1 MKIEKNRIVF
11 GSVLAIVVI
20 FIISYSILIMSGDEE
35 ESQNLKQTT
44 LPELNSEQKQYDSKL
59 DAINDLEEVRETN
72 APSIYDEKLLD
83 PVGYYDPDL
92 MHKEKE
98 RIVDS
103 IYTSGRINYI
113 ENRYRNSAPTTIIE
127 KENPK
132 PGSVRPKEQ
141 EKISAKEMG
150 LEHQLF
156 FSSNGVNK
164 INPTATNTDEVL
176 YVEVDGN
183 QKVKANYRLRMR
195 LTQDAMI
202 NGALIPENT
211 PVYGFV
217 SFQPNRVMIE
227 IENIKHYP
235 VELKAYDLQDGS
247 EGIYVVNSFR
257 AEASRQII
265 DDVIQDI
272 NIPSVPQLGGL
283 KNLFR
288 KSNRNIRVT
297 ISNNYQLLLKP

>member
-1 MKIEKNRIVF
+1 MKIEKNKIVF

-35 ESQNLKQTT
+35 ENQNLKQTT
-44 LPELNSEQKQYDSKL
+44 LPELESEQKKYDSKL

-83 PVGYYDPDL
+83 SLGYYDPDL
-92 MHKEKE
+92 RNKEKE

-103 IYTSGRINYI
+103 IYSSGRINYV
-113 ENRYRNSAPTTIIE
+113 ENSYRNPIPATIVE
-127 KENPK
+127 KENSK
-132 PGSVRPKEQ
+132 PDSVRPKEE

-156 FSSNGVNK
+156 FSSNGVNT
-164 INPTATNTDEVL
+164 INQTATNTDEVI
-176 YVEVDGN
+176 YVEVDGK

-195 LTQDAMI
+195 LTKDAMV
-202 NGALIPENT
+202 NGVLIPKNT

-227 IENIKHYP
+227 IENIKHHL
-235 VELKAYDLQDGS
+235 VNLKAYDLQDGS
-247 EGIYVVNSFR
+247 EGIYAVNSFR

-272 NIPSVPQLGGL
+272 NIPSVPQLGGI
-283 KNLFR
+283 KSLFR
-288 KSNRNIRVT
+288 KSNRNIKVT